1 MWPFVQNKICFRGGI
16 KKMNRWQNL
25 WRYIPLFGLTLLLTG
40 CGSDTISA
48 LRPRGPVARDQLFLM
63 ELSLGIMALVTI
75 VVFAIYIYVLVR
87 FRKKKDDKDIIPKQV
102 EGSHVLEI
110 IWTVVPILLLLIL
123 AVPTVSYTVKLAE
136 NQVGNKDA
144 IHVKVTAHQFWWQ
157 FEYPGLGIVTA
168 QDLVIPKGK
177 KIAFEITS
185 ADVLHSFWVPS
196 LAGKQDTNPGMT
208 NTLYFEA
215 DDAAV
220 FMGKCAELCG
230 ASHALMDFKVVVK
243 SEDDF
248 AKWVDKMKT
257 PSFVAA
263 SDNGAKNGEQIF
275 KNNCISCHAVNTQ
288 GLGAGPNLNGFAAR
302 EMIAGVKS
310 RGDMNDKNLY
320 DWISDPQSIKPG
332 NKMPAFGP
340 KSTYSLQ
347 DQQIKDVVK
356 YLNTLK

>member
-1 MWPFVQNKICFRGGI
+1 
-16 KKMNRWQNL
+16 MNRWQNL
-25 WRYIPLFGLTLLLTG
+25 WRYIPLFGLMLLLSG

-63 ELSLGIMALVTI
+63 ELSLGIMVLVTL
-75 VVFAIYIYVLVR
+75 VVFVIYVYVLVR
-87 FRKKKDDKDIIPKQV
+87 FRKKKGDKNIIPKQV

-110 IWTVVPILLLLIL
+110 IWTVVPIVLLLIL

-136 NQVGNKDA
+136 NHVGNKDA
-144 IHVKVTAHQFWWQ
+144 VHVKVTAHQFWWQ
-157 FEYPGLGIVTA
+157 FEYPELGIATA

-208 NTLYFEA
+208 NIMYFEA

-230 ASHALMDFKVVVK
+230 ASHALMDFKVVSK
-243 SEDDF
+243 TEADF
-248 AKWVDKMKT
+248 AKWVDKMKAPAVIT
-257 PSFVAA
+257 AA
-263 SDNGAKNGEQIF
+263 DAKNGEQIF
-275 KNNCISCHAVNTQ
+275 KDNCLACHAVSPE
-288 GLGAGPNLNGFAAR
+288 GLGFGPNLNGFASR
-302 EMIAGVKS
+302 EMIAGVLARK
-310 RGDMNDKNLY
+310 DKDGNNITDANLHT
-320 DWISDPQSIKPG
+320 WISDPQSVKPG

-340 KSTYSLQ
+340 TGPKPLQ
-347 DQQIKDVVK
+347 DQQIKDVIQ
-356 YLNTLK
+356 YLNALK

>member
-1 MWPFVQNKICFRGGI
+1 
-16 KKMNRWQNL
+16 MNRWQNL
-25 WRYIPLFGLTLLLTG
+25 WRYIPLFGLMLLLSG

-48 LRPRGPVARDQLFLM
+48 LRPRGPVARDQMFLM
-63 ELSLGIMALVTI
+63 ELSLGIMVLVTI

-87 FRKKKDDKDIIPKQV
+87 FRKKKGDKDIIPKQV

-110 IWTVVPILLLLIL
+110 IWTVVPIILLLIL

-136 NQVGNKDA
+136 NNVGNKDA

-157 FEYPGLGIVTA
+157 FEYPELGIATA

-208 NTLYFEA
+208 NIMYFEA

-230 ASHALMDFKVVVK
+230 ASHALMDFRVVSK
-243 SEDDF
+243 TEADF
-248 AKWVDKMKT
+248 TKWVDKMKA
-257 PSFVAA
+257 PSVVAA
-263 SDNGAKNGEQIF
+263 SDTGAKNGEQIF
-275 KNNCISCHAVNTQ
+275 KDNCLACHAVSPQ
-288 GLGAGPNLNGFAAR
+288 GLGMGPNLNGFAAR
-302 EMIAGVKS
+302 EMIAGIKG
-310 RGDMNDKNLY
+310 RGDMNDQNLH
-320 DWISDPQSIKPG
+320 DWIADPQSIKPG

-340 KSTYSLQ
+340 KGSKPLQ
-347 DQQIKDVVK
+347 DQQINDVVK